1 MGFLTIGRRFLQ
13 NQPDIIDD
21 RIDVVTRGTMG
32 LTVQCARCHD
42 HKFDP
47 IPTADYYSL
56 YGVFASSQEPSPAD
70 LPEIEKP
77 SAAQSAKSKEFEA
90 ELEKRKAAVQAFLKS
105 KYDETVPKLRTAEG
119 IKTYLIAGY
128 DFDHQAEKDR
138 TDERRFGFNRELSGF
153 VLARWRGFLNER
165 KGAGHD
171 PVFAPWFAYAAIPPA
186 EFAAKGKQV
195 TEAVVDNAPADKPI
209 HPLVA
214 AKFKGNPPASI
225 AEVAQRYGEMLAQF
239 DKADALPDAQQEAL
253 RQVLRGEKSPT
264 AIALGDT
271 PNLLKRDTRTAYRDL
286 QKKVEQFQ
294 ASNPDA
300 PARAMVLVDLPN
312 PVQPHIFMRG
322 NPANPG
328 KEVPRQFLQVLSG
341 EKREPFKQGSGRL
354 ELAKAIASPNNPL
367 TARVMVNRVWGWHFG
382 QGFVR
387 TPSDF
392 GVRSEPPTHPE
403 LLDYLALRFI
413 EDGWSLKKLHR
424 RIMLSAVY
432 QQASNFNPASYK
444 ADPDNSLLWRMNR
457 RRLDFESM
465 RDSLLAVSGKLDRAV
480 GGRPVDITGDS
491 ASVRRTVYGF
501 IDRQNLPGMFRSFD
515 FASPDTHSPMRFT
528 TTVPQ
533 QALFMMNSPFAVN
546 QAKALAARPEVAQ
559 EPEPARRVERIY
571 RILYGRS
578 PTPDELWAAA
588 EFIRGEEAYA
598 SAGGGKA
605 ALSPWEKYAQ
615 VLLESNEFVFVD

>member
-1 MGFLTIGRRFLQ
+1 LSGRPPTNFQIGRRVA
-13 NQPDIIDD
+13 NC
-21 RIDVVTRGTMG
+21 GAG
-32 LTVQCARCHD
+32 
-42 HKFDP
+42 
-47 IPTADYYSL
+47 
-56 YGVFASSQEPSPAD
+56 
-70 LPEIEKP
+70 
-77 SAAQSAKSKEFEA
+77 SAISD
-90 ELEKRKAAVQAFLKS
+90 
-105 KYDETVPKLRTAEG
+105 DETVPKLRTAEG
-119 IKTYLIAGY
+119 IKTYLAASY
-128 DFDHQAEKDR
+128 EFDHQPEKDR
-138 TDERRFGFNRELSGF
+138 MDERRFGFNRELSGF

-165 KGAGHD
+165 KSAGHD
-171 PVFAPWFAYAAIPPA
+171 PVFAPWFAFAAIPA
-186 EFAAKGKQV
+186 SEFAAKGKLVIEQV
-195 TEAVVDNAPADKPI
+195 IDKAPADKLI
-209 HPLVA
+209 HPLIA
-214 AKFKGNPPASI
+214 EKFKGNPPGSI
-225 AEVAQRYGEMLAQF
+225 AEVAQRYGEVLSAF
-239 DKADALPDAQQEAL
+239 DKAEALPDAQQEAL

-264 AIALGDT
+264 AIALTDT
-271 PNLLKRDTRTAYRDL
+271 PQLLKRDTRTAYRDL

-300 PARAMVLVDLPN
+300 PARAMVLVDLPS
-312 PVQPHIFMRG
+312 PVQPRIFMRG

-341 EKREPFKQGSGRL
+341 EKREPFKEGSGRL

-403 LLDYLALRFI
+403 LLDYLALRFV

-432 QQASNFNPASYK
+432 QQASDFNPAAYK

-465 RDSLLAVSGKLDRAV
+465 RDSLLSVSGKLDRTI
-480 GGRPVDITGDS
+480 GGRPVDISGDS
-491 ASVRRTVYGF
+491 AVARRTVYGF

-515 FASPDTHSPMRFT
+515 FASPDTHSPQRFT

-546 QAKALAARPEVAQ
+546 QAKALAARPELAQ
-559 EPEPARRVERIY
+559 EPEPARRVEKMY

-598 SAGGGKA
+598 SAGGAKQV
-605 ALSPWEKYAQ
+605 LSPWEKYAQ